1 MRTTS
6 RVLVPAQNGKQ
17 VEDTMKEFVDDTE
30 AFIESYFGENNTIQ
44 KRVDDFDST
53 LEEIRFMLKRMRK
66 GLPLR

>member
-1 MRTTS
+1 
-6 RVLVPAQNGKQ
+6 
-17 VEDTMKEFVDDTE
+17 MKEFVDDTE